1 MTDAETAAERL
12 PPKRVTWAELFF
24 DLVFVFAVTEVSALL
39 HHDHSWAGAG
49 RALVIFVPMYWAW
62 VGTSVLADTRDVD
75 NPVDRLGIFAIGLCS
90 LFMALATPGVYGSR
104 ALLFGAS
111 YFAARILLAVLVFR
125 DRRPVLSPVSVS
137 LFVSGPLL
145 LIGGFLHGPAR
156 VTVWAIAAFCDLAT
170 PALTRRWLLRVRFH
184 PEHLPERF
192 GLLLIIALGESIV
205 AIGGPAAAAED
216 LAGAVVAAV
225 AAAFVLA
232 CALWWVYF
240 AFAAD
245 AVRHAL
251 ETSAVRADVV
261 RRVLS
266 YGHLSFIAAIIAVA
280 VGMAE
285 AVAHPGERL
294 HGGVAGLLFGGCA
307 LYLATFGYTRWQM
320 FRKWSTTRLCA
331 AGIVLALLPFAHLA
345 TALGALCALAVVAV
359 CLNVVEHLVVRRA
372 TRSPATTSQPQAAS
386 SQATSSQ
393 PTEA

>member
-1 MTDAETAAERL
+1 VTDPQAAAGRL

-39 HHDHSWAGAG
+39 HHDHSWAGTG
-49 RALVIFVPMYWAW
+49 RALVIFVPIYWAW

-75 NPVDRLGIFAIGLCS
+75 NPVDRLGIFTIGLCS
-90 LFMALATPGVYGSR
+90 LFMALAAPGVYESR
-104 ALLFGAS
+104 GLLFGAS

-125 DRRPVLSPVSVS
+125 NRGLVLSPVSVA

-145 LIGGFLHGPAR
+145 LLGGFLHGPAR
-156 VTVWAIAAFCDLAT
+156 VTVWAIAAFSDLAT

-205 AIGGPAAAAED
+205 AIGGPAAAGHD
-216 LAGAVVAAV
+216 LAAAVVVAV

-251 ETSAVRADVV
+251 ETSQVRADVV

-307 LYLATFGYTRWQM
+307 LYFATFGYTRWQM
-320 FRKWSTTRLCA
+320 FRKWSTTRLGA
-331 AGIVLALLPFAHLA
+331 AGVVLVLLPFAHLA
-345 TALGALCALAVVAV
+345 TALGGLCALAVVAV
-359 CLNVVEHLVVRRA
+359 GLNVVEHFVVRRA
-372 TRSPATTSQPQAAS
+372 SRSRGDQPRAAPAQAA
-386 SQATSSQ
+386 
-393 PTEA
+393 EA